1 MQKYNTNTAFIDL
14 LFNLLVGFTSLLLLA
29 FLLINP
35 IAETGKIDPVTKMLV
50 TAEWHKD
57 SHVDIDL
64 HMRGPDGTKV
74 NFSDK
79 DGKYI
84 ILERDDLG
92 ISNDTYII
100 NGEKREVRQNHESI
114 SVNDL
119 PSGEYVVNLHNY
131 TRTAKET
138 KEQGAYENPIVVKLV
153 VTKLDPLKII
163 FTGEVSLEFRKEITV
178 VTFTVNDK
186 GDVSDIR
193 TDIQIPLY
201 YKKEGLGDN

>member
-14 LFNLLVGFTSLLLLA
+14 LFNLLIGFTSLLLLA

-74 NFSDK
+74 NFADM

-100 NGEKREVRQNHESI
+100 NGEKREVRQNNESI
-114 SVNDL
+114 SVKDL
-119 PSGEYVVNLHNY
+119 PPGEYIVNLHNY
-131 TRTAKET
+131 TRTAKPT
-138 KEQGAYENPIVVKLV
+138 KEERAYENPIEVRVAI
-153 VTKLDPLKII
+153 TKLDPLEII
-163 FTGEVSLEFRKEITV
+163 FTREVLMTFRKELTI
-178 VTFTVNDK
+178 VTFTVDGEGN
-186 GDVSDIR
+186 VSDLR

-201 YKKEGLGDN
+201 YKEDVLGDN